1 MATIFRPMPKQ
12 IHRPLAVVIVLAAA
26 GALTACGGGGD
37 SHSSSSS
44 GATFA
49 YDASKPLD
57 LKTKRTIREA
67 GVAIRDVSFK
77 GASGETIPAYLVIP
91 RGKGR
96 HPAVIYAHGSGGS
109 RRDLLPSAAGLAE
122 HGAVAL
128 ALDMR
133 YSAARSQQ
141 SLPQGIDGVK
151 VATDNEIES
160 VVEVRRAVDLLQ
172 SLPYVDKHKI
182 GYVGWSAGARTGAIT
197 AGVEHR
203 IRSYDLLAGGALPVS
218 NYVAQSPKDSR
229 SEVEGL
235 LGKTDPLHFVA
246 LAAPSSL
253 LFQDGRHD
261 EVVPRKALVGL
272 EHSASKPK
280 ELRWYDSGHVP
291 SQQAWTDSLRW
302 LSQRLGLT

>member
-1 MATIFRPMPKQ
+1 MLKQ
-12 IHRPLAVVIVLAAA
+12 IHRRLVPVLILASVA
-26 GALTACGGGGD
+26 ALTACGGGGD
-37 SHSSSSS
+37 SHSSS

-49 YDASKPLD
+49 YDASRPLD
-57 LKTKRTIREA
+57 LRTKRTVRES

-77 GASGETIPAYLVIP
+77 GASGETIPAYLVLP

-109 RRDLLPSAAGLAE
+109 RRDLLPSAVGLAE
-122 HGAVAL
+122 RGAVAL

-133 YSAARSQQ
+133 YSAARSRQA
-141 SLPQGIDGVK
+141 LPQGIDGVK

-172 SLPYVDKHKI
+172 SLPSVDKHKI

-203 IRSYDLLAGGALPVS
+203 IRFYDLLAGGALPVS

-229 SEVEGL
+229 GEVEDL
-235 LGKTDPLHFVA
+235 LGETDPLHFVA
-246 LAAPSSL
+246 MAAPSSL

-272 EHSASKPK
+272 ERSASKPK
-280 ELRWYDSGHVP
+280 QLRWYDSGHVP
-291 SQQAWTDSLRW
+291 SQRAWTDSLEW

>member
-1 MATIFRPMPKQ
+1 MLKQ
-12 IHRPLAVVIVLAAA
+12 IHRRLVPVLILASA
-26 GALTACGGGGD
+26 GALTACGGGGNSD
-37 SHSSSSS
+37 SSS

-57 LKTKRTIREA
+57 LRTKRTVRES

-77 GASGETIPAYLVIP
+77 GASGETIPAYLVLP

-109 RRDLLPSAAGLAE
+109 RRDLLPSAVGLAE
-122 HGAVAL
+122 RGAVAL

-133 YSAARSQQ
+133 YSAARSRQ

-172 SLPYVDKHKI
+172 SLPYVDKHKV

-203 IRSYDLLAGGALPVS
+203 IRFYDLLAGGALPVS
-218 NYVAQSPKDSR
+218 NYVAGAPKDSR
-229 SEVEGL
+229 GEVEDL

-246 LAAPSSL
+246 MAAPSSL

-280 ELRWYDSGHVP
+280 QLRWYDSGHVP
-291 SQQAWTDSLRW
+291 SQRAWTDSLEW

>member
-1 MATIFRPMPKQ
+1 VPKQ
-12 IHRPLAVVIVLAAA
+12 IYRRLALVLAAA
-26 GALTACGGGGD
+26 GALTACSGGAN
-37 SHSSSSS
+37 SHSSS

-49 YDASKPLD
+49 YDASTPLD
-57 LKTKRTIREA
+57 LSTKRTSREA

-77 GASGETIPAYLVIP
+77 GAAGETIPAYLVVP

-109 RRDLLPSAAGLAE
+109 RRDLLPSAVGLAE
-122 HGAVAL
+122 RGAVAL

-133 YSAARSQQ
+133 YSAARSRQ
-141 SLPQGIDGVK
+141 SLPQGIDGVR
-151 VATDNEIES
+151 VATDNEMES

-172 SLPYVDKHKI
+172 SLPYVDKNKI
-182 GYVGWSAGARTGAIT
+182 GYVGWSAGARTGAIV

-203 IRSYDLLAGGALPVS
+203 IGFYDLLAGGALPVS
-218 NYVAQSPKDSR
+218 SYAATAPKDNR
-229 SEVEGL
+229 AEVEDL
-235 LGKTDPLHFVA
+235 LRKTDPLRFVA

-272 EHSASKPK
+272 ERSASKPK

-291 SQQAWTDSLRW
+291 SQSAWKDSLTW
-302 LSQRLGLT
+302 LSERLGLT

>member
-1 MATIFRPMPKQ
+1 VPKQ
-12 IHRPLAVVIVLAAA
+12 IYLWLALVLAAA
-26 GALTACGGGGD
+26 GALTACGGGGN
-37 SHSSSSS
+37 SHSSSGS
-44 GATFA
+44 TFA

-57 LKTKRTIREA
+57 LRTQRTTREA
-67 GVAIRDVSFK
+67 GVAIREVSFK
-77 GASGETIPAYLVIP
+77 GAAGETIPAYLVVP
-91 RGKGR
+91 RGKGP

-109 RRDLLPSAAGLAE
+109 RRDLLPSAVGLAE
-122 HGAVAL
+122 RGAVAL

-133 YSAARSQQ
+133 YSAARSRQ

-172 SLPYVDKHKI
+172 SLPYVDKNKI

-203 IRSYDLLAGGALPVS
+203 IRFYDLLAGGALPVS
-218 NYVAQSPKDSR
+218 SYVAASPKDSR
-229 SEVEGL
+229 AEVEDL
-235 LGKTDPLHFVA
+235 LGKTDPLRLVA
-246 LAAPSSL
+246 RAAPSIL

-272 EHSASKPK
+272 ERSASKPK

-291 SQQAWTDSLRW
+291 SQAAWKDSLTW

>member
-1 MATIFRPMPKQ
+1 MPKQ
-12 IHRPLAVVIVLAAA
+12 IYLRFALVLAVA

-37 SHSSSSS
+37 SHSSS
-44 GATFA
+44 GPTFD

-57 LKTKRTIREA
+57 LSTKRTVREA
-67 GVAIRDVSFK
+67 GVKIREISFE
-77 GASGETIPAYLVIP
+77 GAAGETIPAYLVVP
-91 RGKGR
+91 RGKGP

-109 RRDLLPSAAGLAE
+109 RNDLLPSAVGLAQR
-122 HGAVAL
+122 GAVAL
-128 ALDMR
+128 VPDMR
-133 YSAARSQQ
+133 YSAARSRQA
-141 SLPQGIDGVK
+141 LPQGIAGVR

-160 VVEVRRAVDLLQ
+160 VVEVRRGVDLLQ

-203 IRSYDLLAGGALPVS
+203 IGYYDLLAGGAEPVS
-218 NYVAQSPKDSR
+218 SYVATAPKDNR
-229 SEVEGL
+229 AEVEDL

-261 EVVPRKALVGL
+261 EVVPRKALLGL

-291 SQQAWTDSLRW
+291 SEQAWTDSLKW

>member
-1 MATIFRPMPKQ
+1 MATITAPVRKQ
-12 IHRPLAVVIVLAAA
+12 IYRRLALVLALA
-26 GALTACGGGGD
+26 GTLTACGGGGN
-37 SHSSSSS
+37 SHSSS

-49 YDASKPLD
+49 YDASTPLD
-57 LKTKRTIREA
+57 LSTKRTAREA

-77 GASGETIPAYLVIP
+77 GAAGETIPAYLVVP
-91 RGKGR
+91 RGKGP

-109 RRDLLPSAAGLAE
+109 RRDLLPSAVGLAE

-128 ALDMR
+128 LLDMR
-133 YSAARSQQ
+133 YSAARSRQ

-203 IRSYDLLAGGALPVS
+203 IRFYDLLAGGALPIS
-218 NYVAQSPKDSR
+218 SYVAESPEDTR
-229 SEVEGL
+229 GEVEDL
-235 LGKTDPLHFVA
+235 LGKTDPLRFVA

-261 EVVPRKALVGL
+261 EVVPRRALIGL
-272 EHSASKPK
+272 ERSASKPK

-291 SQQAWTDSLRW
+291 SQSAWSDSLKW

>member
-1 MATIFRPMPKQ
+1 MPKE
-12 IHRPLAVVIVLAAA
+12 IYRRLALVLAAA
-26 GALTACGGGGD
+26 GALTACGGSGN
-37 SHSSSSS
+37 SHSSSSP
-44 GATFA
+44 TFS

-57 LKTKRTIREA
+57 LRTQRTTREA

-77 GASGETIPAYLVIP
+77 GAAGETIPAYLVMP
-91 RGKGR
+91 RGKGP

-109 RRDLLPSAAGLAE
+109 RRDLLPSAVGLAE
-122 HGAVAL
+122 RGAVAL

-133 YSAARSQQ
+133 YSAARSRQ

-203 IRSYDLLAGGALPVS
+203 IRFYDLLAGGALPVS
-218 NYVAQSPKDSR
+218 SYVAESPKDSR
-229 SEVEGL
+229 AEVEDL
-235 LGKTDPLHFVA
+235 LGKTDPLRLVA

-272 EHSASKPK
+272 ERAASKPK

-291 SQQAWTDSLRW
+291 SQSAWKDSLNW

>member
-1 MATIFRPMPKQ
+1 MLKQ
-12 IHRPLAVVIVLAAA
+12 IDRGLVLVLILASA
-26 GALTACGGGGD
+26 GALTACGGGGN
-37 SHSSSSS
+37 SHSSS
-44 GATFA
+44 GPTFA
-49 YDASKPLD
+49 YDASRPLD
-57 LKTKRTIREA
+57 LRTQRTVREA

-77 GASGETIPAYLVIP
+77 GASGETIPAYLVVP

-109 RRDLLPSAAGLAE
+109 RRDLLPSAVGLAE

-133 YSAARSQQ
+133 YSAARSRQ

-160 VVEVRRAVDLLQ
+160 VVEVRRAVDLLD
-172 SLPYVDKHKI
+172 SLPYVDKHKV

-203 IRSYDLLAGGALPVS
+203 IRFYDLLAGGALPVS
-218 NYVAQSPKDSR
+218 NYVAESPKDSR
-229 SEVEGL
+229 AEVKDL

-272 EHSASKPK
+272 ERSASKPK
-280 ELRWYDSGHVP
+280 QLRWYDSGHVP
-291 SQQAWTDSLRW
+291 SQRAWTDSLKW

>member
-1 MATIFRPMPKQ
+1 MLKQ
-12 IHRPLAVVIVLAAA
+12 IHRRLVPVLILASVA
-26 GALTACGGGGD
+26 ALTACGGGGD
-37 SHSSSSS
+37 SHSSS

-49 YDASKPLD
+49 YDASRPLD
-57 LKTKRTIREA
+57 LRTKRTVRES

-77 GASGETIPAYLVIP
+77 GASGETIPAYLVLP

-109 RRDLLPSAAGLAE
+109 RRDLLPSAVGLAE
-122 HGAVAL
+122 RGAVAL

-133 YSAARSQQ
+133 YSAARSRQA
-141 SLPQGIDGVK
+141 LPQGIDGVK

-172 SLPYVDKHKI
+172 SLPSVDKNKI

-203 IRSYDLLAGGALPVS
+203 IRFYDLLAGGALPVS

-229 SEVEGL
+229 GEVEDL
-235 LGKTDPLHFVA
+235 LGETDPLHFVA
-246 LAAPSSL
+246 MAAPSSL

-272 EHSASKPK
+272 ERSASKPK

-291 SQQAWTDSLRW
+291 SQRAWTDSLEW

>member
-1 MATIFRPMPKQ
+1 MPKQ
-12 IHRPLAVVIVLAAA
+12 TYLRLALVLAAA
-26 GALTACGGGGD
+26 GALTACGGSGN
-37 SHSSSSS
+37 SNSSS
-44 GATFA
+44 GPTFA

-57 LKTKRTIREA
+57 LSTQRTVREA
-67 GVAIRDVSFK
+67 GVKIREISFK
-77 GASGETIPAYLVIP
+77 GAAGETIPAYLVVP
-91 RGKGR
+91 RGKGP

-109 RRDLLPSAAGLAE
+109 RNDLLPSAVGLAQR
-122 HGAVAL
+122 GAVAL
-128 ALDMR
+128 VPDMR
-133 YSAARSQQ
+133 YSAARSRQA
-141 SLPQGIDGVK
+141 LPQGIDGVR

-160 VVEVRRAVDLLQ
+160 VVEVRRGVDLLQ

-203 IRSYDLLAGGALPVS
+203 IRFYDLLAGGAEPVS
-218 NYVAQSPKDSR
+218 SYVVTAPKDNR
-229 SEVEGL
+229 AEVEDL
-235 LGKTDPLHFVA
+235 LAKTDPLHFVA

-291 SQQAWTDSLRW
+291 SQAAWKDSLTW
-302 LSQRLGLT
+302 LTQRLGLT

>member
-1 MATIFRPMPKQ
+1 MLKQ
-12 IHRPLAVVIVLAAA
+12 IHRRLVPVLILASA
-26 GALTACGGGGD
+26 GALTACGGGGN
-37 SHSSSSS
+37 SHSSS

-57 LKTKRTIREA
+57 LRTKRTVRES

-77 GASGETIPAYLVIP
+77 RASGETIPAYLVLP

-109 RRDLLPSAAGLAE
+109 RRDLLPSAVGLAE
-122 HGAVAL
+122 RGAVAL

-133 YSAARSQQ
+133 YSAARSRQ

-172 SLPYVDKHKI
+172 SLPYVDKHKV

-203 IRSYDLLAGGALPVS
+203 IRFYDLLAGGALPVS
-218 NYVAQSPKDSR
+218 NYVAGAPKDSR
-229 SEVEGL
+229 GEVEDL

-246 LAAPSSL
+246 MAAPSSL

-280 ELRWYDSGHVP
+280 QLRWYDSGHVP
-291 SQQAWTDSLRW
+291 SQRAWTDSLEW

>member
-1 MATIFRPMPKQ
+1 MLKQ
-12 IHRPLAVVIVLAAA
+12 IHRGLVLVLILASA
-26 GALTACGGGGD
+26 GALTACGGGGN
-37 SHSSSSS
+37 SHSSS
-44 GATFA
+44 GGTFA
-49 YDASKPLD
+49 YDASRPLD
-57 LKTKRTIREA
+57 LRTKRTVREA

-77 GASGETIPAYLVIP
+77 GASGETIPAYLVVP

-109 RRDLLPSAAGLAE
+109 RRDLLPSAVGLAE

-133 YSAARSQQ
+133 YSAARSRQ

-160 VVEVRRAVDLLQ
+160 VVEVRRAVDLLD
-172 SLPYVDKHKI
+172 SLPYVDKHKV

-203 IRSYDLLAGGALPVS
+203 IRFYDLLAGGALPVS
-218 NYVAQSPKDSR
+218 NYVAESPKDSR
-229 SEVEGL
+229 AEVKDL

-272 EHSASKPK
+272 ERSASKPK
-280 ELRWYDSGHVP
+280 QLRWYDSGHVP
-291 SQQAWTDSLRW
+291 SQRAWTDSLKW

>member
-1 MATIFRPMPKQ
+1 MLKQ
-12 IHRPLAVVIVLAAA
+12 IHRRLALVLVLAAA
-26 GALTACGGGGD
+26 GALSACGGGGS
-37 SHSSSSS
+37 SHSSS
-44 GATFA
+44 GATFS
-49 YDASKPLD
+49 YDASKPLA
-57 LKTKRTIREA
+57 LSTKRTVREA
-67 GVAIRDVSFK
+67 GVRIREISFK
-77 GASGETIPAYLVIP
+77 GAAGETIPAYLVVP
-91 RGKGR
+91 RGQGR

-109 RRDLLPSAAGLAE
+109 RNDLLPSAVGLAQR
-122 HGAVAL
+122 GAVAL
-128 ALDMR
+128 VPDMR
-133 YSAARSQQ
+133 YSAARSRQ
-141 SLPQGIDGVK
+141 SLPQGIDGVR

-203 IRSYDLLAGGALPVS
+203 IRFYDLLAGGALPVS
-218 NYVAQSPKDSR
+218 SYVATAPKDNR
-229 SEVEGL
+229 AEVEDL
-235 LGKTDPLHFVA
+235 LGKTDPLRFVA

-280 ELRWYDSGHVP
+280 QLRWYDSGHVP
-291 SQQAWTDSLRW
+291 SQQAWTDSLEW

>member
-1 MATIFRPMPKQ
+1 MLKQ
-12 IHRPLAVVIVLAAA
+12 IHRRLVPVLILASVA
-26 GALTACGGGGD
+26 ALTACGGGGD
-37 SHSSSSS
+37 SHSSS

-49 YDASKPLD
+49 YDASRPLD
-57 LKTKRTIREA
+57 LRTKRTVRES
-67 GVAIRDVSFK
+67 GVAIRDVSFE
-77 GASGETIPAYLVIP
+77 GASGETIPAYLVLP

-109 RRDLLPSAAGLAE
+109 RRDLLPSAVGLAE
-122 HGAVAL
+122 RGAVAL

-133 YSAARSQQ
+133 YSAARSRQA
-141 SLPQGIDGVK
+141 LPQGIDGVK

-172 SLPYVDKHKI
+172 SLPSVDKNKI

-203 IRSYDLLAGGALPVS
+203 IRFYDLLAGGALPVS

-229 SEVEGL
+229 GEVEDL
-235 LGKTDPLHFVA
+235 LGETDPLHFVA
-246 LAAPSSL
+246 MAAPSSL

-272 EHSASKPK
+272 ERSASKPK

-291 SQQAWTDSLRW
+291 SQRAWTDSLEW

>member
-1 MATIFRPMPKQ
+1 MSRQ
-12 IHRPLAVVIVLAAA
+12 IYPRLALILVAA

-37 SHSSSSS
+37 SHSSS

-49 YDASKPLD
+49 YDATRPLD
-57 LKTKRTIREA
+57 LRVNRTSNEA
-67 GVAIRDVSFK
+67 GVDIRDVSFK
-77 GASGETIPAYLVIP
+77 GASGETIPAYLVVP

-109 RRDLLPSAAGLAE
+109 RRDLLPSAVGVAE
-122 HGAVAL
+122 RGAVAL

-133 YSAARSQQ
+133 YSAARSRQA
-141 SLPQGIDGVK
+141 LPQGIDGVK

-160 VVEVRRAVDLLQ
+160 VVEVRRAVDMLR
-172 SLPYVDKHKI
+172 SLPYVDKNKI

-203 IRSYDLLAGGALPVS
+203 IRFYDLLAGGALPVS
-218 NYVAQSPKDSR
+218 NYVAESPKESR
-229 SEVEGL
+229 AEVQDL
-235 LGKTDPLHFVA
+235 LGKTDPLQFVA
-246 LAAPSSL
+246 RAAPSSL

-272 EHSASKPK
+272 ERSASRPK
-280 ELRWYDSGHVP
+280 QLRWYDSGHVP
-291 SQQAWTDSLRW
+291 SQSAWKDSLRW
-302 LSQRLGLT
+302 LSQHLGLTEARS

>member
-1 MATIFRPMPKQ
+1 MLKQ
-12 IHRPLAVVIVLAAA
+12 IHRRLVPVLILASA
-26 GALTACGGGGD
+26 GALTACGGGGN
-37 SHSSSSS
+37 SHSSS
-44 GATFA
+44 GPTFA
-49 YDASKPLD
+49 YDASRPLD
-57 LKTKRTIREA
+57 LRTQRTTREA

-77 GASGETIPAYLVIP
+77 GAAGETIPAYLVVP
-91 RGKGR
+91 RGKGP

-109 RRDLLPSAAGLAE
+109 RRDLLPSAVGLAE
-122 HGAVAL
+122 RGAVAL

-133 YSAARSQQ
+133 YSAARSRQ
-141 SLPQGIDGVK
+141 SLPQGIEGVR

-160 VVEVRRAVDLLQ
+160 VVEVRRAVDLLD

-203 IRSYDLLAGGALPVS
+203 IRFYDLLAGGALPVS
-218 NYVAQSPKDSR
+218 NYVAESPKDSR
-229 SEVEGL
+229 AEVEDL

-272 EHSASKPK
+272 ERSASKPK
-280 ELRWYDSGHVP
+280 QLRWYDSGHVP
-291 SQQAWTDSLRW
+291 SQRAWTDSLKW